1 MPEYVSTAPYGLNYT
16 EGRDLQGRNLGLVQP
31 GDIRDLD
38 EPPDQWWREATDE
51 DRAAQAAREAGSAA
65 AGEPE
70 GDEQDQG
77 AGDGDGE
84 PGSGGEAPEPSAP
97 VPAPPAVI
105 TGE

>member
-51 DRAAQAAREAGSAA
+51 DRAAQDAGTDP
-65 AGEPE
+65 AG
-70 GDEQDQG
+70 G
-77 AGDGDGE
+77 AGNDAADEGPDG
-84 PGSGGEAPEPSAP
+84 GGGAPETPEPDP

>member
-51 DRAAQAAREAGSAA
+51 DRAAQDA
-65 AGEPE
+65 
-70 GDEQDQG
+70 GDEPAGG
-77 AGDGDGE
+77 AGNDAADEGPD
-84 PGSGGEAPEPSAP
+84 PEPDSGSETP
-97 VPAPPAVI
+97 EPDPEPAPPEVI
-105 TGE
+105 PGT

>member
-51 DRAAQAAREAGSAA
+51 DRAAQDA
-65 AGEPE
+65 
-70 GDEQDQG
+70 GDEPAGG
-77 AGDGDGE
+77 AGNDAADG
-84 PGSGGEAPEPSAP
+84 GGGAPETPETP
-97 VPAPPAVI
+97 ETPEPDPEPAPPEVI
-105 TGE
+105 PGT

>member
-51 DRAAQAAREAGSAA
+51 DRAAQDA
-65 AGEPE
+65 
-70 GDEQDQG
+70 GDEPG
-77 AGDGDGE
+77 GGDGNDAADE
-84 PGSGGEAPEPSAP
+84 VPDPEPDSGSETP
-97 VPAPPAVI
+97 EPDPEPAPPAVI

>member
-51 DRAAQAAREAGSAA
+51 DRAAQDA
-65 AGEPE
+65 
-70 GDEQDQG
+70 GDEP
-77 AGDGDGE
+77 AGGDENGE
-84 PGSGGEAPEPSAP
+84 TDEGPDPEPDSGSETP
-97 VPAPPAVI
+97 EPDPEPAPPAVI